1 MLKNEKSQ
9 IYPENNNFYIIPQKC
24 LQEMV
29 VQKHVNNGHFLL
41 VLEHYFPRN
50 FEHCL
55 FFKLNFYDI
64 CKTRFINLKK
74 KMYWRARVLFL
85 TWTFCGC
92 LCNVVRLSPSCSGN
106 VCEFEWTIDYK
117 FTMMWYNKTTED
129 PEYQPIVQD
138 SIGFVKRRSTTQ
150 DCEETHTVVTLSGSY
165 FFVL

>member
-1 MLKNEKSQ
+1 
-9 IYPENNNFYIIPQKC
+9 
-24 LQEMV
+24 
-29 VQKHVNNGHFLL
+29 
-41 VLEHYFPRN
+41 
-50 FEHCL
+50 
-55 FFKLNFYDI
+55 
-64 CKTRFINLKK
+64 
-74 KMYWRARVLFL
+74 MYWRARVLFL

-165 FFVL
+165 FFCTSNDKEFFNYVFRFIFYKLILFYAFVY